1 MPSRIF
7 VDDLLDGQVI
17 VVTGGD
23 TDLGRATTVELA
35 ACGARVAVTG
45 RDGAALED
53 TVGACDAG
61 LCEALPCDTR
71 DEEQVGALVGRVL
84 DRHGRID
91 TLVNGLGAEPEEPG
105 ADDAP
110 DGLRS
115 AVRLD
120 LEGTW
125 LATHAVATGAMIP
138 AGSGKVVSLS
148 PVPARGTPQSAATR
162 AAVENMTRTLSV
174 EWARFGIRL
183 VAITGRFGAGERDPR
198 EPAWLVAYLASPAG
212 DYHSGSVMAVG
223 GLP

>member
-23 TDLGRATTVELA
+23 TDLGRATAVELA

-45 RDGAALED
+45 RDGAALEEA
-53 TVGACDAG
+53 VAACRG
-61 LCEALPCDTR
+61 GICEAVPCDTR
-71 DEEQVGALVGRVL
+71 DEEQVGALVQRVL
-84 DRHGRID
+84 ERHGRID
-91 TLVNGLGAEPEEPG
+91 TLVNALGAEPG

-110 DGLRS
+110 DGFRS
-115 AVRLD
+115 AIRLD

-138 AGSGKVVSLS
+138 AGSGKVVSLA
-148 PVPARGTPQSAATR
+148 PAPGHETPQSAATR
-162 AAVENMTRTLSV
+162 AAVENMTRTLSI

-183 VAITGRFGAGERDPR
+183 VAITGRFGAAVRDPR

-223 GLP
+223 GPP